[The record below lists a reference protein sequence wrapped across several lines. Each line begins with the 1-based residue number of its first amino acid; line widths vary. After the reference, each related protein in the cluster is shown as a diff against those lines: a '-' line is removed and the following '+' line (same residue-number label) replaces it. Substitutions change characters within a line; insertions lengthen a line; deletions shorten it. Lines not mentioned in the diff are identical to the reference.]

1 MNGLMTQGV
10 PQGGQWQQ
18 QGGRQQGVL
27 PMLAGGNPPSQPNLS
42 GANAYGGLFGA
53 GGAAPGATQ
62 HGGQSSG
69 AWSWFGGRQSGGD
82 HRVLQITGEAAPA
95 SATTGVFGGHAANVG
110 CAGILSECHNLGGM
124 ARYVEVGED
133 NGDYVLE
140 SSYKYVG
147 HGNGNVELVPFPR
160 FRKYAPHC
168 FFGTVVLIAAA
179 IVWGFSSEQTLI
191 LKAMPATEAKEEA
204 SSAAAAATA
213 AAAAA
218 SAVAEIILHPHNRTQ
233 QASFADCE
241 WDAEAQWT
249 LSRREYCCHTYG
261 FGCRASTPQPL
272 PQDSSSTPQPPPQA
286 LTPPP
291 PSSPP
296 PTTPPSSPP
305 PTTTTPPPPPTVGTC
320 KLWGDPHIVGFD
332 GGNTADFFDEGV
344 VWIVKSPQVS
354 VQALYAA
361 TPYTNG
367 KAATHSIAVGGAFLK
382 GHTLK
387 VGPKTGGVISW
398 DGQSI
403 FQSPGS
409 VYPTEFGNIIYTER
423 DDLVDTDMKRWSMDP
438 PVAVDA
444 QFPDGFSIEVFRWD
458 NHINVRIK
466 MRRVEGIDGHC
477 GTFNGNPADDTPEA
491 IVGRLGRSVDM
502 SNSLFI
508 NSYLPFKA
516 GSSETMKDCEWSK
529 RQEAEATCRE
539 KNIPAS
545 VLDACIFDLCFARN
559 RYAAQ
564 DAIFMQS

>member
-10 PQGGQWQQ
+10 PQGGQWMQHGGHH
-18 QGGRQQGVL
+18 QGGVL
-27 PMLAGGNPPSQPNLS
+27 PMSEGGNLPSQ
-42 GANAYGGLFGA
+42 AHGGMFGA
-53 GGAAPGATQ
+53 GGTAPGATQ

-82 HRVLQITGEAAPA
+82 HRELQAFAVEAAPA
-95 SATTGVFGGHAANVG
+95 SATTGTHGGHAAEAG
-110 CAGILSECHNLGGM
+110 CAGIMSECHNLGGM
-124 ARYVEVGED
+124 PRYVEVGED

-147 HGNGNVELVPFPR
+147 HGHGNVELVPFPR

-168 FFGTVVLIAAA
+168 FFVTVVLIAAA

-191 LKAMPATEAKEEA
+191 LKAMPGTEAREEA
-204 SSAAAAATA
+204 SSASAAAAA

-218 SAVAEIILHPHNRTQ
+218 SAVAAIMAHPHNGTQ

-261 FGCRASTPQPL
+261 FGCRASQLQPL
-272 PQDSSSTPQPPPQA
+272 VQVETTTTTACLNPPCDA
-286 LTPPP
+286 WVVTTPPP
-291 PSSPP
+291 PSSP
-296 PTTPPSSPP
+296 PP

-354 VQALYAA
+354 VQALYKA
-361 TPYTNG
+361 TQYTNG
-367 KAATHSIAVGGAFLK
+367 NAATHSIAVGGAFLK

-387 VGPKTGGVISW
+387 VGPQVGGVISW
-398 DGQSI
+398 DGRSI
-403 FQSPGS
+403 LQSPGS
-409 VYPTEFGNIIYTER
+409 VYNTELGNIVYTQR
-423 DDLVDTDMKRWSMDP
+423 DDLIDADMKRWSTDP

-516 GSSETMKDCEWSK
+516 GSSETVEDCEWST
-529 RQEAEATCRE
+529 RQAAEATCRE
-539 KNIPAS
+539 KNVAAS

-564 DAIFMQS
+564 DAIFHS